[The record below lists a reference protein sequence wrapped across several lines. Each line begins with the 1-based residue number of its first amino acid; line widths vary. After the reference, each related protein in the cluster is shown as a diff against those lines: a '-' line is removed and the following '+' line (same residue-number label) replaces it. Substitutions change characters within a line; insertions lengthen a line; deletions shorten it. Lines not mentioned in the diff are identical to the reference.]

1 MLIKKH
7 IKKIIFFA
15 ISISLFVIFA
25 ISNSSKITIE
35 IFNIRED
42 FKIWV
47 LVLYSIF
54 LGSFITILFILPSII
69 MLKSRHKNLV
79 EKFETLSDSKL
90 AEFVKRENEI
100 IE

>member
-1 MLIKKH
+1 
-7 IKKIIFFA
+7 
-15 ISISLFVIFA
+15 
-25 ISNSSKITIE
+25 
-35 IFNIRED
+35 
-42 FKIWV
+42 
-47 LVLYSIF
+47 
-54 LGSFITILFILPSII
+54 